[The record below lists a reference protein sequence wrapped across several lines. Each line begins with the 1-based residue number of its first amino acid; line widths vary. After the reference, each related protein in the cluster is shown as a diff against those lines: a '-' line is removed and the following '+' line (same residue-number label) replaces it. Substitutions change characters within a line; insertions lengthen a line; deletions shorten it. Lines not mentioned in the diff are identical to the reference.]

1 MKANEVRI
9 VNANQEKG
17 KVFFHMKD
25 GKTIVRTMSQNEI
38 ATANYIRNNY
48 GEEARIAESVRLFN
62 EKYSEPQNLTNV
74 ELDEEERRFFE
85 LHNIKEVY
93 TLNPEEEDEYNRLLN
108 K

>member
-38 ATANYIRNNY
+38 VTANYIRNNY
-48 GEEARIAESVRLFN
+48 GEEARISEFVRLFN
-62 EKYSEPQNLTNV
+62 ERYAEPQNIKNV

-93 TLNPEEEDEYNRLLN
+93 TLTPEEEDEYNKLLN

>member
-1 MKANEVRI
+1 M
-9 VNANQEKG
+9 
-17 KVFFHMKD
+17 
-25 GKTIVRTMSQNEI
+25 
-38 ATANYIRNNY
+38 
-48 GEEARIAESVRLFN
+48 FN

>member
-1 MKANEVRI
+1 MKANEIRI

-17 KVFFHMKD
+17 KVFFHLTN
-25 GKTIVRTMSQNEI
+25 GKTVVRTMCAHEI
-38 ATANYIRNNY
+38 ATANRIRNTH
-48 GEEARIAESVRLFN
+48 GEEARIAEFVRLFN
-62 EKYSEPQNLTNV
+62 ERYSEPQNLTNV

-93 TLNPEEEDEYNRLLN
+93 TLTPEGDDEYNKLLN